1 MKTIKFDFYNA
12 NKELWLQN
20 FCQAFSLN
28 QKDVREFF
36 RNSID
41 SDITPNNIVSIFNP
55 NLKHYDS
62 SSIEII
68 CRHMTTT
75 NDIEISNFKKVGLL
89 DLRNVL
95 RINSPLSQYM
105 HQNGISI
112 DIDNKEIQINDIKY
126 PITLHG
132 EPCQK
137 CIKKLT
143 KRCQSFEKCNLRR
156 ALDTLGLKLYEYG
169 ATLEF
174 FIHATIEQ
182 MKRYSSIS
190 SCPEILQTLDKIVA
204 AIRNA
209 PNHYDLSYEWARNH
223 PKCYMIEF
231 PAKLS
236 DMETYAPIDYQSAYE
251 EYGTCIVKSGY
262 TYDDYI
268 YERDKIPQN
277 VFDNMVFLRWF
288 ISIYAFDSE
297 QLGSLLPGISAP
309 TDKLKFIPITK

>member
-62 SSIEII
+62 SSIEIV

-126 PITLHG
+126 HITLHG

-137 CIKKLT
+137 CVKKLT
-143 KRCQSFEKCNLRR
+143 KRCQSLNHQANRP
-156 ALDTLGLKLYEYG
+156 LKFHKMFDNDKIQVR
-169 ATLEF
+169 ATLRILLAQVY
-174 FIHATIEQ
+174 IHKDYLGQ
-182 MKRYSSIS
+182 R
-190 SCPEILQTLDKIVA
+190 
-204 AIRNA
+204 
-209 PNHYDLSYEWARNH
+209 
-223 PKCYMIEF
+223 
-231 PAKLS
+231 
-236 DMETYAPIDYQSAYE
+236 ET
-251 EYGTCIVKSGY
+251 
-262 TYDDYI
+262 
-268 YERDKIPQN
+268 
-277 VFDNMVFLRWF
+277 
-288 ISIYAFDSE
+288 
-297 QLGSLLPGISAP
+297 
-309 TDKLKFIPITK
+309 